1 MSEGKILIVED
12 EGIEAG
18 DIQNK
23 LTSLGYAA
31 ADIALTGEEAIRKA
45 GEARPDLV
53 LMNIMLPGEIDGVAA
68 AEQIRARFDIPVI
81 YLTAHVDRAT
91 LQRAKI
97 TDPYGYIV
105 KPFEERELHLTIDM
119 ALYKH
124 RAERKLKESE
134 KWLATALRSI
144 GDALIAT
151 DKEGLVTFMNPVAES
166 LTGWSLEESL
176 HSELSE
182 IFKII
187 NRDTRLPVE
196 NPVAKVIREGSIVG
210 LANHTRLVARNG
222 TEIPIDDSAAP
233 IKDDAGNIIGVIL
246 IFRDITE
253 REQADEALRYSKE
266 QWERTFDSVPDLVA
280 ILDNQHQIV
289 RVNRAM
295 ADRLGVSPDGCIGL
309 RCYEAVHGMSAIPG
323 FCPHFLTCRDGR
335 QHVAE
340 INEPRLG
347 GDFLVSTTP
356 LHDSKGQ
363 LVGAV
368 HVARDITERKT
379 AERNLQQRA
388 LELQSLTETLEQRV
402 RERTAELAEA
412 NELLARDI
420 AERIRAEKA
429 VEAERKRFN
438 DVLELLPAYLVLLT
452 PDYHTPFAN
461 RFFRERFGE
470 PRGNR
475 CFEYL
480 FGRSEPC
487 EICETYSVLETRA
500 PHEWEWTG
508 PDGRNYHIFDFPFTD
523 TDGSTLILEMGI
535 DITEHKR
542 AEEALKESEK
552 KLRHLSSELMRA
564 QEMERKRIAGELH
577 DSVAAFLGAVKF
589 SIEKILGQKASD
601 EQIQEAL
608 RDLISKVQQAID
620 ETRRIMSDLRPSML
634 DDLGIVPSINWFCRE
649 FQKTYS
655 SFAIERRMQVEE
667 SHIPDSLKTTIFRVC
682 QEGLNNVAKHSK
694 ASLVNLCL
702 QNRNRGIELIIQ
714 DNGQG
719 FELETVRRGLG
730 LSTMKERT
738 ELSGGACTIESS
750 EGGGTTIRCLWPS
763 T

>member
-97 TDPYGYIV
+97 TEPYGYIV

-134 KWLATALRSI
+134 KWLATTLRSI

-176 HSELSE
+176 HRELSE

-309 RCYEAVHGMSAIPG
+309 R
-323 FCPHFLTCRDGR
+323 
-335 QHVAE
+335 
-340 INEPRLG
+340 
-347 GDFLVSTTP
+347 
-356 LHDSKGQ
+356 
-363 LVGAV
+363 
-368 HVARDITERKT
+368 
-379 AERNLQQRA
+379 
-388 LELQSLTETLEQRV
+388 
-402 RERTAELAEA
+402 
-412 NELLARDI
+412 
-420 AERIRAEKA
+420 
-429 VEAERKRFN
+429 
-438 DVLELLPAYLVLLT
+438 
-452 PDYHTPFAN
+452 
-461 RFFRERFGE
+461 
-470 PRGNR
+470 
-475 CFEYL
+475 
-480 FGRSEPC
+480 
-487 EICETYSVLETRA
+487 
-500 PHEWEWTG
+500 
-508 PDGRNYHIFDFPFTD
+508 
-523 TDGSTLILEMGI
+523 
-535 DITEHKR
+535 
-542 AEEALKESEK
+542 
-552 KLRHLSSELMRA
+552 
-564 QEMERKRIAGELH
+564 
-577 DSVAAFLGAVKF
+577 
-589 SIEKILGQKASD
+589 
-601 EQIQEAL
+601 
-608 RDLISKVQQAID
+608 
-620 ETRRIMSDLRPSML
+620 
-634 DDLGIVPSINWFCRE
+634 
-649 FQKTYS
+649 
-655 SFAIERRMQVEE
+655 
-667 SHIPDSLKTTIFRVC
+667 
-682 QEGLNNVAKHSK
+682 
-694 ASLVNLCL
+694 
-702 QNRNRGIELIIQ
+702 
-714 DNGQG
+714 
-719 FELETVRRGLG
+719 
-730 LSTMKERT
+730 
-738 ELSGGACTIESS
+738 
-750 EGGGTTIRCLWPS
+750 
-763 T
+763 